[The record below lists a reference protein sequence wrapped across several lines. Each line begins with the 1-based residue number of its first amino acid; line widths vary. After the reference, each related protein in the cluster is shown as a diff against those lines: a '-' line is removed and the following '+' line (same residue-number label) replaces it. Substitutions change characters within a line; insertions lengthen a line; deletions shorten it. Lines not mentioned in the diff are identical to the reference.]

1 MKRGLSRRSLPWIV
15 LGVGIT
21 ACAASGK
28 TSPDG
33 PSLLGGGDGGFAA
46 DGSVG
51 VLGGD
56 DGPGGS
62 LIVPDATGGGG
73 DACQHLAVS
82 FLPKIPLVYVLVDRS
97 GSIFAQTSTADG
109 GTTNAWDPLRTA
121 TLSVIQS
128 LQAQVAFGFS
138 AYTGINPNTT
148 PGMCPI
154 LTPPPSAAGVALTN
168 YPSIATAYNALTQ
181 PMFKA
186 ETPAQKSLEAVGQA
200 LTQAGAQAALGA
212 GQPGGK
218 YILFV
223 TDGETD
229 FCDDGNAVCPADAV
243 IAEIQKLYSQQIQT
257 LILAISSNLSNISV
271 PVLQAFAN
279 AGAGVPA
286 LAPPSSA
293 QGAPLSPTDIYNQCN
308 GVAGW
313 KQLFTAAGLQPNQ
326 ALGAYAAP
334 GAPPTNATVFSP
346 GGANVSDLASKLAAA
361 LKTVKSCSFDLQGKI
376 KVDLARASSG
386 QVAIDGAGVPY
397 DATNGWTMSSA
408 TQLDLVGQSC
418 QQWRATGTNITFDF
432 PCDVI
437 TTLK

>member
-1 MKRGLSRRSLPWIV
+1 MKRGLFRRSLAWIG
-15 LGVGIT
+15 LAVGT
-21 ACAASGK
+21 AACAASGK
-28 TSPDG
+28 TSSDG
-33 PSLLGGGDGGFAA
+33 PSLLGGGEDGGFGA
-46 DGSVG
+46 DGTVFI
-51 VLGGD
+51 GGD
-56 DGPGGS
+56 DGAGGS
-62 LIVPDATGGGG
+62 LIGSDGGGAGG
-73 DACQHLAVS
+73 DACQHLAVP

-109 GTTNAWDPLRTA
+109 GTMNEWDPLRTA

-154 LTPPPSAAGVALTN
+154 LTPPPSASSIALNN
-168 YPSIATAYNALTQ
+168 YQPIATAYNALTQ

-186 ETPAQKSLEAVGQA
+186 ETPAQKSLEAVGQV

-243 IAEIQKLYSQQIQT
+243 IAEIQKLYTQQIQT

-279 AGAGVPA
+279 AGTGLPA
-286 LAPPSSA
+286 LAPPSGA
-293 QGAPLSPTDIYNQCN
+293 QGAPLSPTDVYNQCN
-308 GVAGW
+308 SVVGW

-326 ALGAYAAP
+326 ALGTYAAP
-334 GAPPTNATVFSP
+334 GGALVNATVFSP
-346 GGANVSDLASKLAAA
+346 GGANVSDLTSKLAAA
-361 LKTVKSCSFDLQGKI
+361 LKTVKSCSFDLQGQI
-376 KVDLARASSG
+376 KVDIARASSG
-386 QVAIDGAGVPY
+386 RVAVDGAGVPY
-397 DATNGWTMSSA
+397 DAANGWTMSSA

-418 QQWRATGTNITFDF
+418 RQWRATGMNITFDF

-437 TTLK
+437 TTLR